1 MLQFLGVICAVS
13 WCGKCWIGCGIKGVM
28 LNRKVTGLKWRFCFC
43 FSSGINGTIGFILC
57 IHVEIL
63 HFLGSLRPTCL
74 FLVYAMCIFCNV
86 LYICHKLSNYTCTCI
101 CLLLRFPPSCILSF
115 NGKTCIYSSPFTGQ
129 PFFVD
134 FRPLRM
140 RAHLRHIPDI
150 CPLEVCP
157 IAFFQHRS
165 A

>member
-57 IHVEIL
+57 IHDEIL

-74 FLVYAMCIFCNV
+74 FLVYAMCIFFNV
-86 LYICHKLSNYTCTCI
+86 LYICHK
-101 CLLLRFPPSCILSF
+101 CLTIHVHAYVYCFASPQAVYCPSMERPVFIHH
-115 NGKTCIYSSPFTGQ
+115 
-129 PFFVD
+129 
-134 FRPLRM
+134 PLRVNLFLLTFV
-140 RAHLRHIPDI
+140 R
-150 CPLEVCP
+150 
-157 IAFFQHRS
+157 
-165 A
+165 